1 MSYILDLDD
10 HPDGDCLPRLL
21 ELKKILPKLKLTL
34 FAIPIKMTKE
44 KLEEIEQY
52 DWIQL
57 AVHGFEHEGNYEF
70 AYLNKEGAEVLI
82 TTGYDSLHYVKG
94 FKAPGWQISQGTME
108 ALKEMGF
115 WVAVQW
121 SDDRLNG
128 DPNGPYQP
136 AVIEGLKYYAW
147 REYPNAIHGHTWEC
161 CGNGLGTLWA
171 RLIALPPDSEF
182 LFIDD
187 YVKTKNLLV

>member
-1 MSYILDLDD
+1 MTPYIFDLDD
-10 HPDGDCLPRLL
+10 HPDGNCLPKLL

-34 FAIPIKMTKE
+34 FAIPAKMTKE

-57 AVHGFEHEGNYEF
+57 TVHGFDHEDNYEF
-70 AYLNKEGAEVLI
+70 AQLSKEDAATLI
-82 TTGYDSLHYVKG
+82 SVGYDSLHYVKG

-121 SDDRLNG
+121 SDGRFNG
-128 DPNGPYQP
+128 DLNGPYQP
-136 AVIEGLKYYAW
+136 AVIKGLKYYAW

-161 CGNGLGTLWA
+161 CGNGLETLWQK
-171 RLIALPPDSEF
+171 LINLSPDSEF
-182 LFIDD
+182 LFINE
-187 YVKTKNLLV
+187 YVNAKT